1 MTRGIILACS
11 LFMLTCLP
19 AAAFT
24 ANGLVGERTGVRWSN
39 AANIGGDQA
48 LITTWS
54 AVHGAITTT
63 MWTPGIGSSP
73 SSVILTHASANTPPI
88 KVDIGIIGLE
98 YQTDNVKL
106 YNPASSLR
114 NICDIHKRSGD
125 IVRVIGSECFHPGKF
140 QLKSHQTPFR
150 FVRPIISWPDNLA
163 ESFSGKPEGVY
174 QGVLPV
180 QIRYAYLSESFS
192 GITAGVNTY
201 QNISRSLMIRL
212 TYKKNQVTSVI
223 LYGQSLMPM
232 KIDRAKREVSGK
244 TIHRV
249 IAKGFGEGL
258 NMRFQDENHDFS
270 LRHVDS
276 SLSTYSIPYSI
287 KLICGE
293 GTECADDGAL
303 LVQDGDLKKK
313 FSKKSGGV
321 RVVPANGSKWPEL
334 KFSLLSSYQEIKLDD
349 PSNGG
354 ALPEGEYQDHV
365 VLIFEPA
372 L

>member
-11 LFMLTCLP
+11 LFMLTSLP

-39 AANIGGDQA
+39 AANIGSNQA
-48 LITTWS
+48 LISTWG
-54 AVHGAITTT
+54 AVHGAVATTE
-63 MWTPGIGSSP
+63 WTPGLGDNSASAVMLAHATV
-73 SSVILTHASANTPPI
+73 SNTSVIVPI
-88 KVDIGIIGLE
+88 KVVGLE
-98 YQTDNVKL
+98 YQTDNV
-106 YNPASSLR
+106 ASYQDVGGLTTCSGPQR
-114 NICDIHKRSGD
+114 IGD
-125 IVRVIGSECFHPGKF
+125 IVRLVGRQCFYPSKF
-140 QLKSHQTPFR
+140 KLASRQTPFR
-150 FVRPIISWPDNLA
+150 FVRPIITWPINMATYFA
-163 ESFSGKPEGVY
+163 EKPEGVY
-174 QGVLPV
+174 QGSLPF
-180 QIRYAYLSESFS
+180 QIRYAYLSD
-192 GITAGVNTY
+192 TGVYTY
-201 QNISRSLMIRL
+201 QNISRFLTVRL

-232 KIDRAKREVSGK
+232 KIDRAKREVRGK

-249 IAKGFGEGL
+249 IAKGFDGGMV
-258 NMRFQDENHDFS
+258 MRFQDENHDFS

-293 GTECADDGAL
+293 GTDCADDGAL
-303 LVQDGDLKKK
+303 LVQDGKLKNT

-321 RVVPANGSKWPEL
+321 RVMQASGSKWPEL
-334 KFSLLSSYQEIKLDD
+334 KFSLLSSYQDIKLDD
-349 PSNGG
+349 PSG